1 MLSVMTKNATVS
13 ITQHNAK
20 CQNYAH
26 DAECHY
32 VECRGAF
39 KGSFPIKNSCKD
51 DLRLPDLLLDL
62 RLIAS
67 QGRIHITV
75 FLVTYKRAQ

>member
-1 MLSVMTKNATVS
+1 MTKNATNSV
-13 ITQHNAK
+13 TQHNAK

-39 KGSFPIKNSCKD
+39 KGSFPIENPCMD
-51 DLRLPDLLLDL
+51 DLKLSDLMIV
-62 RLIAS
+62 R
-67 QGRIHITV
+67 TV
-75 FLVTYKRAQ
+75 FTSLVIFFVAHKRAL